1 MGDMMR
7 NGVRLCLAI
16 GLTGIVLVSIA
27 GLLAP
32 VLWQG
37 EMINPFRPQILVV
50 TLLALAASLLLRNK
64 PLISLAI
71 AVVALNALPMAERLI
86 AMQRL
91 PAPAAASQNRISLV
105 SANVLCDNR
114 DFERVMTMVRRE
126 NPDIFVAVETSPAWL
141 DGLKPL
147 EKLYPY
153 RMTPDLGI
161 FGLSVYAKRPFTAHI
176 EHIGQ
181 SGMPL
186 AELHFDDLTLFVAH
200 PMPPA
205 TKRLTQENTTYLE
218 ILARRVRA
226 TPGKVIIAGDLN
238 TTLWSR
244 YMAPL
249 LSEKV
254 QWPYGSGLRHTW
266 PSDSPWL
273 AIQIDHI
280 FAKGAVAGRYK
291 VLEAV
296 GSDHYPVRADLV
308 F

>member
-1 MGDMMR
+1 
-7 NGVRLCLAI
+7 
-16 GLTGIVLVSIA
+16 
-27 GLLAP
+27 
-32 VLWQG
+32 
-37 EMINPFRPQILVV
+37 
-50 TLLALAASLLLRNK
+50 
-64 PLISLAI
+64 
-71 AVVALNALPMAERLI
+71 MAERLI
-86 AMQRL
+86 AMQHL
-91 PAPAAASQNRISLV
+91 PAPSAIAQNRLSII

-114 DFERVMTMVRRE
+114 EFERVITMVRRE
-126 NPDIFVAVETSPAWL
+126 NPDIFVAVETSPPWR
-141 DGLKPL
+141 DGLSPL
-147 EKLYPY
+147 RALYPY

-176 EHIGQ
+176 ERIGR

-205 TKRLTQENTTYLE
+205 TKGLTQENTHYLE
-218 ILARRVRA
+218 TLARRVKA

-244 YMAPL
+244 NMAPL
-249 LSEKV
+249 LAEKV
-254 QWPYGSGLRHTW
+254 QWPYGSGLKHTW

-280 FAKGAVAGRYK
+280 FTKGAVAGRYK
-291 VLEAV
+291 VLEPV